1 VSREAVPFD
10 FGEWEGV
17 EQFDGLTGGTENIV
31 RVADLPSARALAGVR
46 FAVDKGPALVEKP
59 DAAPR
64 AWVVHQVDRVEGDAA
79 VRARLAQPP
88 DQLMTH
94 AFVSGD
100 VPRVESCGGPGT
112 AFLESRRTIESRARV
127 RASLP
132 CAGLVIVSQT
142 WYPGWTAY
150 VDGRRAPLLEAYGF
164 LDAVPVPA
172 GEHHIELVYRPWHA
186 WIGALITIATIAI
199 VLSGRAAI
207 L

>member
-1 VSREAVPFD
+1 VKYS
-10 FGEWEGV
+10 
-17 EQFDGLTGGTENIV
+17 IV
-31 RVADLPSARALAGVR
+31 
-46 FAVDKGPALVEKP
+46 KGPRSIENP
-59 DAAPR
+59 EAAPR
-64 AWVVHQVDRVEGDAA
+64 AWVVHEVDRVEGDAA

-88 DQLMTH
+88 DQLMKR
-94 AFVSGD
+94 AFVRGD
-100 VPRVESCGGPGT
+100 VPHVEQCANPGT
-112 AFLESRRTIESRARV
+112 VFLEARRNIESRERI

-164 LDAVPVPA
+164 LDAVPVPG

-186 WIGALITIATIAI
+186 WIGALITLTTIAI